1 MKKKNIL
8 FASVFIAIFF
18 ALLLFSYKDNFKEYL
33 LNDNLE
39 ILDEIDRLL
48 LPVYSQNITEAD
60 FNNLKE
66 MVKRD
71 KYASH
76 EVSEMIMLAKYKEYS
91 HIGHGLGFVYEHVQ
105 TGETPICPGHLLAH
119 YYVFLK
125 HGEND
130 LALENLEHAESDVGE
145 LKTKMDEKNEF
156 DYSPDFDLMI
166 FHLSK
171 IKNGDNTISEEKIET
186 LSEIICG

>member
-130 LALENLEHAESDVGE
+130 LALENLEHAESDVE
-145 LKTKMDEKNEF
+145 EWKTKMDERNEF
-156 DYSPDFDLMI
+156 DYSSDFDLMI

-171 IKNGDNTISEEKIET
+171 IKNGDNIISEEKIET
-186 LSEIICG
+186 LSEIVCG

>member
-76 EVSEMIMLAKYKEYS
+76 EVS
-91 HIGHGLGFVYEHVQ
+91 
-105 TGETPICPGHLLAH
+105 
-119 YYVFLK
+119 
-125 HGEND
+125 
-130 LALENLEHAESDVGE
+130 
-145 LKTKMDEKNEF
+145 
-156 DYSPDFDLMI
+156 
-166 FHLSK
+166 
-171 IKNGDNTISEEKIET
+171 
-186 LSEIICG
+186 

>member
-66 MVKRD
+66 MVKGDR
-71 KYASH
+71 YASH

-130 LALENLEHAESDVGE
+130 LALENLEHAESDVE
-145 LKTKMDEKNEF
+145 EWKTKMDERNEF
-156 DYSPDFDLMI
+156 DYSSDFDLMI

-171 IKNGDNTISEEKIET
+171 IKNGDNIISEEKIET
-186 LSEIICG
+186 LSEIVCG